1 MKSRPFVNWI
11 IFLISLFGLCS
22 AFASQSPAMVVKEGV
37 TEVVSMVQ
45 DKSLEQG
52 VRRDM
57 MRTSIANRFD
67 FNTMSRSILA
77 RNWKKADAEQQR
89 RFVVLLRTLLEDTY
103 MTAIESYTSEQI
115 NFGDEKIKGKKAVVN
130 VSILLTSG
138 AEAPLLFKL
147 RNKGGDWFVYDVV
160 IEGVSLVSTFRS
172 NFSSIVKRDGVDGLL
187 ERLEQKMKQS

>member
-1 MKSRPFVNWI
+1 M
-11 IFLISLFGLCS
+11 IFNNGYDRGYSSVEEIVPPMDADGNYILESGQAFG
-22 AFASQSPAMVVKEGV
+22 PVKPEADTGESYTDAPLSSGPYRIEKYDAGDRIVDLGEG
-37 TEVVSMVQ
+37 
-45 DKSLEQG
+45 
-52 VRRDM
+52 
-57 MRTSIANRFD
+57 
-67 FNTMSRSILA
+67 
-77 RNWKKADAEQQR
+77 DAEQQR